1 MRSRLRAVLI
11 LLLTVG
17 LLAYF
22 LRNADMAGVWTE
34 TRRARTGLL
43 AVAAG
48 ATLITYA
55 MRALRWQYLLAP
67 IGHARFSTAFETTTI
82 GFAASFLLPARA
94 GEVLRPYLLARR
106 ERLPATACF
115 ATIILERLLDL
126 VTVLLLF
133 GVFVLLVD
141 PASIA
146 GDPALYTRV
155 KAGGLAAGAASVAGL
170 GVLFALA
177 GHPER
182 LGRAALKI
190 EHVLPARLAH
200 AVARVVETFAQGL
213 GVMRQPRRLFVSLV
227 LSFPLWLSIAAGIWL
242 TSRAF
247 HMTFAYV
254 GSFLVMTLLVVGVA
268 MPTPGAIGGF
278 HAMYQIAVTTFFGVP
293 TDRAVGGA
301 IVLHA
306 ISFVPVTLFGLA
318 FMAREGLS
326 LSRVREMAEGAA
338 PIASDPSTAS
348 ESSRAASGDE
358 GRPPSR
364 LRASAGQPTA
374 GDEARRGLPRRSS
387 RDDGERR
394 REAGNL
400 KGPRRAE

>member
-1 MRSRLRAVLI
+1 MRSRLRAILI

-22 LRNADMAGVWTE
+22 LRNAHLAGVWTE
-34 TRRARTGLL
+34 TRRARASLLLL
-43 AVAAG
+43 AVG
-48 ATLITYA
+48 TSGVTYT

-67 IGHARFSTAFETTTI
+67 IGHARFRTAFETTTI

-115 ATIILERLLDL
+115 ATIIVERLLDL

-133 GVFVLLVD
+133 GVFVALVD

-146 GDPALYTRV
+146 GDPALYARV
-155 KAGGLAAGAASVAGL
+155 KAGGLVAGSASL
-170 GVLFALA
+170 AGLVAFFALA

-182 LGRAALKI
+182 LGRAALSI
-190 EHVLPARLAH
+190 ERVLPARLAH
-200 AVARVVETFAQGL
+200 AVARFVETFAQGL
-213 GVMRQPRRLFVSLV
+213 GVMRQPGRLFVSLL

-247 HMTFAYV
+247 HMTFAYI

-306 ISFVPVTLFGLA
+306 VSFVPVTLLGLL

-326 LSRVREMAEGAA
+326 LTRMREMAAEETEDGRKTEGA
-338 PIASDPSTAS
+338 
-348 ESSRAASGDE
+348 SRKKEDE
-358 GRPPSR
+358 GQGRVSEESR
-364 LRASAGQPTA
+364 
-374 GDEARRGLPRRSS
+374 EA
-387 RDDGERR
+387 ERR
-394 REAGNL
+394 RERTA
-400 KGPRRAE
+400 R